1 MLNTRSFLYDL
12 CIRALEIDNSIKF
25 VGVVNIDGTLIVGKS
40 KQQLDKQYEALDIH
54 FFKYCLNPSF
64 NKMSTN
70 TTNLNSSIDNKN
82 TVFHSKLFEI
92 SDFHLI
98 CVTDNTYIAFTSL
111 TQDLDKYLCIYFMV
125 HGSLNKILSK
135 INTIFDYND

>member
-1 MLNTRSFLYDL
+1 LLNTRSFLYDL
-12 CIRALEIDNSIKF
+12 CIRALEIDNSITF
-25 VGVVNIDGTLIVGKS
+25 VGVVNIDGKLIIGKS
-40 KQQLDKQYEALDIH
+40 KQQHDKQYEWLDIH

-82 TVFHSKLFEI
+82 TVFHPKLFEI

-111 TQDLDKYLCIYFMV
+111 TQELDEYLCIYFKM
-125 HGSLNKILSK
+125 HGSK
-135 INTIFDYND
+135 

>member
-1 MLNTRSFLYDL
+1 LLNTRSFLYDL

-25 VGVVNIDGTLIVGKS
+25 VGVVNIDGKLIVGKS
-40 KQQLDKQYEALDIH
+40 KQQLDKQYKVLDIH

-70 TTNLNSSIDNKN
+70 TTNLNSSIDNKS

-92 SDFHLI
+92 SEFHLI
-98 CVTDNTYIAFTSL
+98 CVTDNIYIAFTSF
-111 TQDLDKYLCIYFMV
+111 TQDLDKYLCIYFKV
-125 HGSLNKILSK
+125 HDSLNEILSK

>member
-1 MLNTRSFLYDL
+1 LLNTRSFLYDL

-40 KQQLDKQYEALDIH
+40 KQQLDKQYEGLDIH

-70 TTNLNSSIDNKN
+70 TINLNSSIDNKN
-82 TVFHSKLFEI
+82 TVFHSKLIET

-111 TQDLDKYLCIYFMV
+111 TQELDEYLCIYFKV
-125 HGSLNKILSK
+125 RGSLNEILST

>member
-1 MLNTRSFLYDL
+1 LNTRSFLYDL
-12 CIRALEIDNSIKF
+12 CIRALEIDISIKF
-25 VGVVNIDGTLIVGKS
+25 VGVVNIDGKLIVGKS
-40 KQQLDKQYEALDIH
+40 KQQLDKQYEGLDIH

-70 TTNLNSSIDNKN
+70 TINLNSSMDNKN
-82 TVFHSKLFEI
+82 TVFHSKLFET
-92 SDFHLI
+92 SDFNLI

-111 TQDLDKYLCIYFMV
+111 TQELDEYLCIYFKV
-125 HGSLNKILSK
+125 HGSLNEILST

>member
-1 MLNTRSFLYDL
+1 LLNTRSFLFDL

-25 VGVVNIDGTLIVGKS
+25 VGVVNIDGKLIVGKS
-40 KQQLDKQYEALDIH
+40 KQQLDKQYEGLDIH

-70 TTNLNSSIDNKN
+70 TINLNSSIDNKN
-82 TVFHSKLFEI
+82 TVFHSKLIET

-111 TQDLDKYLCIYFMV
+111 TQELDEYLCIYFKV
-125 HGSLNKILSK
+125 RGSLNEILST

>member
-1 MLNTRSFLYDL
+1 LLNTRSFLYDL

-25 VGVVNIDGTLIVGKS
+25 VGVVNIDGKLIVGKS
-40 KQQLDKQYEALDIH
+40 KQQIDKQYEVLDIH

-64 NKMSTN
+64 NKMSPN

-98 CVTDNTYIAFTSL
+98 CVTNNTYIAFTSL
-111 TQDLDKYLCIYFMV
+111 TQELDKYLCIYFKV
-125 HGSLNKILSK
+125 HGSLNEILSK

>member
-1 MLNTRSFLYDL
+1 LNTRSFLYDL

-25 VGVVNIDGTLIVGKS
+25 VGVVNIDGKLIVGKS
-40 KQQLDKQYEALDIH
+40 KQQLDKQYKVLDIH

-64 NKMSTN
+64 NKMPTN

-82 TVFHSKLFEI
+82 TVFHSKLFGT
-92 SDFHLI
+92 SDFHLN

-111 TQDLDKYLCIYFMV
+111 TQNLDKYLCIYFKV
-125 HGSLNKILSK
+125 HGSLNEILSK
-135 INTIFDYND
+135 INTIFDFND